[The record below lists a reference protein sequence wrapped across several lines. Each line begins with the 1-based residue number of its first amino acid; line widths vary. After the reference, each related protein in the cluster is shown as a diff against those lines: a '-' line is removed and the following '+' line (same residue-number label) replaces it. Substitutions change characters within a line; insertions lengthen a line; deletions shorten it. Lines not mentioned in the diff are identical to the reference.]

1 MGDSQ
6 KFVCELCLKSRV
18 GPGREDV
25 DDRAGLRE
33 EGVDGGLGDVKR
45 EVSGED
51 EGFVPG
57 RVSKGDGTEGS
68 IGRTTRPGSGDM
80 DQERETRA
88 DSVIQIG
95 SAAPVKA
102 RGEELGLDSERPS
115 ESPQPRGEALSAP
128 RRRLRVLCLH
138 GFRQTGQGLKGRLAA
153 FQRSVKDL
161 VEMVFVDAPHQL
173 PCVFYPKDWT
183 GGAEKEERG
192 LGRGKKGGGR
202 GSDAREVEER
212 GVVGGDNRGMEG
224 DGECAAPETDGIE
237 GGQLGE
243 EGGSRERQPCN
254 GKCRGGEEVG
264 CAKNAGNAAN
274 GTMVTSVGNE
284 VQELT
289 SVGPLP
295 KFAWLVSLEQLQE
308 IADVGSRAGA
318 EAGATAEGPCAEGSS
333 RGTVSA
339 AERKLLGLEKGVGS
353 GAETEMQIGTAREG
367 PGAKGSTTGTVLERE
382 RSGSKEEKEAPGRS
396 DLIRSDGAKW
406 RPAAAP
412 FGPLQYLTQTAGWST
427 SLAHL
432 RRVFSEQGPFDGVL
446 GFSQGAAVAAA
457 LCRYRGGGEGPPIA
471 FKFAVLCSGFRS
483 PAEGAADGSPGVI
496 DIPSLHIY
504 GAQKGRDRQ
513 IKVAESEKLA
523 EQFEPSRRVV
533 VEHCAGHIVPIS
545 KSYVTQYR
553 TFFSNVS

>member
-1 MGDSQ
+1 
-6 KFVCELCLKSRV
+6 VCELCQKSRV
-18 GPGREDV
+18 GPGRED
-25 DDRAGLRE
+25 AGLRE
-33 EGVDGGLGDVKR
+33 EGVDGGLGEVKR
-45 EVSGED
+45 GVSGED
-51 EGFVPG
+51 GG
-57 RVSKGDGTEGS
+57 LILQRDSKGDGTAGS
-68 IGRTTRPGSGDM
+68 IGRTTRLGSGDAG
-80 DQERETRA
+80 QERETRA
-88 DSVIQIG
+88 DSAIQND
-95 SAAPVKA
+95 SAATVMA
-102 RGEELGLDSERPS
+102 RGEELGRDLERPS
-115 ESPQPRGEALSAP
+115 ESPRPQGEALSAP
-128 RRRLRVLCLH
+128 RCRLRVLCLH

-161 VEMVFVDAPHQL
+161 VEMVFMDGPHQL

-192 LGRGKKGGGR
+192 FGRGKKGGGR
-202 GSDAREVEER
+202 GSDAVWGDDR
-212 GVVGGDNRGMEG
+212 GVKG
-224 DGECAAPETDGIE
+224 DGKRNECAAPEMDGK
-237 GGQLGE
+237 GHLQLGE
-243 EGGSRERQPCN
+243 EGGSRQRQPC
-254 GKCRGGEEVG
+254 RGGGDVG
-264 CAKNAGNAAN
+264 CVTNAGNAAN
-274 GTMVTSVGNE
+274 GTRVTWVGNE

-295 KFAWLVSLEQLQE
+295 KFAWLVSPEQLQE

-318 EAGATAEGPCAEGSS
+318 EAGTTVEGPCAEGSS

-339 AERKLLGLEKGVGS
+339 AEMKRSALEKGVGS
-353 GAETEMQIGTAREG
+353 GAEREMQIGTAREG
-367 PGAKGSTTGTVLERE
+367 PGAKGSTTRTVLERE
-382 RSGSKEEKEAPGRS
+382 RSGSKEEKEAPGQS
-396 DLIRSDGAKW
+396 NLIRSDGAKW

-446 GFSQGAAVAAA
+446 GFSQGAGVAAA
-457 LCRYRGGGEGPPIA
+457 LCRYRGVGEGPPIA

-483 PAEGAADGSPGVI
+483 PAEEAADVSPGVI

-533 VEHCAGHIVPIS
+533 VEHSAGHIVPIS

-553 TFFSNVS
+553 TFFLNVS